1 MTQKFIV
8 NIIEN
13 GKHDFGEISYTT
25 KKYRYV
31 IRQEFDNGTRH
42 WVYSLYRA
50 KRPDYGKGWQYYMD
64 YVQDVTEEMREVRL
78 IRKLIYKT

>member
-1 MTQKFIV
+1 M

-31 IRQEFDNGTRH
+31 IRLECEDNLNPI
-42 WVYSLYRA
+42 YSLYRVE
-50 KRPDYGKGWQYYMD
+50 RPDYGKGSQYFMD
-64 YVQDVTEEMREVRL
+64 YVEDVTEYMEA
-78 IRKLIYKT
+78 YNW